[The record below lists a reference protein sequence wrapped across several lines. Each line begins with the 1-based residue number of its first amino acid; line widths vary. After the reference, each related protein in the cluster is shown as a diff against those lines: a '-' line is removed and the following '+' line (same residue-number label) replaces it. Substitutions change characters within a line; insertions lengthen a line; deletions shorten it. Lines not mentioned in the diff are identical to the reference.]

1 MNHAEFSR
9 QLLQALTESPSKVP
23 PLVTDASRRGNAGR
37 CMMKLLCNR
46 LTRIEE
52 SPRRIRQAYFSWRE
66 GVIAVRNSRVQ
77 NDFWTSLVPSVEEDV
92 RAFGELQPAS
102 YLFIYWSVDDGI
114 LHAWAIPEDVGRIAF
129 AKLKVDVVTG
139 RKTVLISLEDHQLKN
154 APGAP
159 NFAEFYLRAKLTVAE
174 KANLLEAIRTDDTVK
189 QDRLDESEA
198 ETSTDEEQLDE
209 ELPGPLDAPHALS
222 PERPV
227 RYWAISLGEGGRL
240 WNKCQE
246 EGVAAI
252 CWDELGDLRQFGS
265 LEAITQTLRAQRG
278 VDAPAPTNNAKACY
292 DFAFE
297 MQRGDFVI
305 AKIGRNRLLGAGIVQ
320 SDYRY
325 YPTRPEYHNVRDV
338 KWIRAQNLELPENAW
353 VPMKTL
359 TEVTEYRAF
368 TEFVRA
374 NLLDLESASVPEL
387 PKKQIAAAPPFTV
400 EDALAD
406 LFLARSQLEAILSA
420 LRRKRN
426 VVLQG
431 PPGVGKTFLARRIAY
446 ALMGQK
452 DKNRYEMVQFH
463 QSYSYEDFI
472 QCYRPRANG
481 GFQRRDGV
489 FYDFCNRARLDRE
502 RPFVFVIDE
511 INRGK
516 LSKIFGELMMLIEGD
531 KRGPDFAVPLTY
543 SESSGERFSVPDNVY
558 LIGLMNTADRSL
570 AMVDYALR
578 RRFVF
583 FNLEP
588 CFKNSPFATTLQQQG
603 VSASVVSRI
612 IEKMSELNDVI
623 CSDHKNLG
631 RGFAIGHS
639 FFCPNLA
646 SVSDDIQADDWD
658 RWYRTIVETEIAPLL
673 EEYWFDDP
681 ERAQSEIEK
690 LLSP

>member
-1 MNHAEFSR
+1 MNHTEFSR
-9 QLLQALTESPSKVP
+9 QVLQALDQSPSMPP
-23 PLVTDASRRGNAGR
+23 PLDADKSQSGNAGR
-37 CMMKLLCNR
+37 YMAQLVCNR
-46 LTRIEE
+46 LTGNGE
-52 SPRRIRQAYFSWRE
+52 SPRHVRDTFFEWSGGI
-66 GVIAVRNSRVQ
+66 IALRNSRVG
-77 NDFWTSLVPSVEEDV
+77 DEFWTNLVPSMDNSIGSF
-92 RAFGELQPAS
+92 ASQQPVS
-102 YLFIYWSVDDGI
+102 YLFIHWAAKDGY
-114 LHAWAIPEDVGRIAF
+114 LHAWAIPEDVGRSAF
-129 AKLKVDVVTG
+129 GAIKKHASG
-139 RKTVLISLEDHQLKN
+139 RRTVLISPETHELRN
-154 APGAP
+154 AYGAP
-159 NFAEFYLRAKLTVAE
+159 SLAEYYLRATLTDAE
-174 KANLLEAIRTDDTVK
+174 QANLLDAIRTDVAVR
-189 QDRLDESEA
+189 QERVAESEA
-198 ETSTDEEQLDE
+198 ETNSDDDELDE
-209 ELPGPLDAPHALS
+209 EPVGPLDVLPVQL
-222 PERPV
+222 PGRPV
-227 RYWAISLGEGGRL
+227 RFWAISLGEGGRL

-292 DFAFE
+292 EFAFE

-325 YPTRPEYHNVRDV
+325 DPTRPEYHNVRDV

-374 NLLDLESASVPEL
+374 NLLDLESASVSEL
-387 PKKQIAAAPPFTV
+387 PKQQIAAAPPFTV

-431 PPGVGKTFLARRIAY
+431 PPGVGKTFLARRLAY

-472 QCYRPRANG
+472 QGYRPHANG

-511 INRGK
+511 INRGN

-531 KRGPDFAVPLTY
+531 KRGPEFAVPLTY

-588 CFKNSPFATTLQQQG
+588 CFKNSPFAATLQQLG
-603 VSASVVSRI
+603 VSTGVVRRI
-612 IEKMSELNDVI
+612 IDKMSDLNDLI
-623 CSDHKNLG
+623 CSDQKNLG
-631 RGFAIGHS
+631 RGFTIGHS
-639 FFCPNLA
+639 FFCPNQA
-646 SVSDDIQADDWD
+646 SNSDGVQAEDWD
-658 RWYRTIVETEIAPLL
+658 TWYRTIVGTEIAPLL